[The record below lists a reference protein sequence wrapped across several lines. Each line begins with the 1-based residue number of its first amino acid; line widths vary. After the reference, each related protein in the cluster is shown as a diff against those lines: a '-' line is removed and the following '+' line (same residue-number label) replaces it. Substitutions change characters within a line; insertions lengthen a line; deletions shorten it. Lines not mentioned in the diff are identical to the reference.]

1 MTTDHQV
8 DGIIEELRA
17 GLREQQTVLTEQQSV
32 LAAQTE
38 RIALL
43 EGERRSPRAA
53 RPTAD
58 DLPERRP
65 RRLTRGGM
73 LKAAAMGAIGLA
85 GAEAASTLGAE
96 SAFADTGSATN
107 YVANGVGG
115 GGTGFQTAT
124 NSMFVIGGRFE
135 ALTGVVAIG
144 TNFDA
149 VRADSYSG
157 HAVYGTSRT
166 VPAGGSVVLGQ
177 TTSGTTIAADA
188 AAVRGQI
195 DDTGASGIGV
205 YGLQGGTGVGVRGE
219 TAGAGTGVYGLSL
232 SGTGIYA
239 YSSSG
244 TGVSAFSADGIGVY
258 AYSLRS
264 TAVSANAGY
273 GEAVYAR
280 SSQLPDN
287 GAVILAKVEVGHA
300 VGVQTAAVRGQ
311 MDTTDANGN
320 GVYGSHAGGGSGV
333 YGASANGFGVFGD
346 SASDIGVYGRSYS
359 QSGTVFSVA
368 DGVRGYS
375 DSGSAV
381 HGTAGT
387 GSNSAGGGYGG
398 QFDIQGT
405 GRAQLLLTPFG
416 PGGHP
421 TTGTHR
427 IGEIFMDP
435 NGNLFVCVTGGTPGT
450 WKPVA
455 YSGTGPTD
463 ARLRHFTIARHGD
476 RVDFHWHMA
485 DGKGVAGFELYAAGR
500 RLNRETIRPHR
511 AKTYD
516 ASATWKGEGPFA
528 LHVLMRDGNVITVWP
543 E

>member
-177 TTSGTTIAADA
+177 ITSGTTIAADA

-195 DDTGASGIGV
+195 DDIGYDGIGV
-205 YGLQGGTGVGVRGE
+205 YGLHGGDGVGVQGE
-219 TAGAGTGVYGLSL
+219 TVSSGTGVYGKSSGGGVGVQATNDRYGTAVKAIAKDGYGVHAISDTGTAVFGE
-232 SGTGIYA
+232 SGTN
-239 YSSSG
+239 SSSG
-244 TGVSAFSADGIGVY
+244 FSYYD
-258 AYSLRS
+258 
-264 TAVSANAGY
+264 
-273 GEAVYAR
+273 
-280 SSQLPDN
+280 
-287 GAVILAKVEVGHA
+287 
-300 VGVQTAAVRGQ
+300 
-311 MDTTDANGN
+311 
-320 GVYGSHAGGGSGV
+320 
-333 YGASANGFGVFGD
+333 GVF
-346 SASDIGVYGRSYS
+346 
-359 QSGTVFSVA
+359 
-368 DGVRGYS
+368 GYS
-375 DSGSAV
+375 DSGSGV
-381 HGTAGT
+381 HGRAGNPQ
-387 GSNSAGGGYGG
+387 NSGGGGYGG
-398 QFDIQGT
+398 TFEIRDT
-405 GRAQLLLTPFG
+405 GRAQLLLQPFG
-416 PGGHP
+416 SGGHP
-421 TTGTHR
+421 TTGNHQV
-427 IGEIFMDP
+427 GEMFMDP
-435 NGNLFVCVTGGTPGT
+435 AGLLFVCVAYGMPGT
-450 WKPVA
+450 WKQVA

-463 ARLRHFTIARHGD
+463 ARLRHFTIVRHGD

-528 LHVLMRDGNVITVWP
+528 LHVVMRDGSVITIWP

>member
-1 MTTDHQV
+1 MTTDHQG

-17 GLREQQTVLTEQQSV
+17 GLREQQTVLSEQQSV

-43 EGERRSPRAA
+43 EGQRRSPRTA

-58 DLPERRP
+58 DVPERRP
-65 RRLTRGGM
+65 RRVTRGGM

-124 NSMFVIGGRFE
+124 NSMFVIGGSFE

-177 TTSGTTIAADA
+177 TTSGTTIAVDA

-195 DDTGASGIGV
+195 DDTGTYGVGVYGVHAGQGIGVRGKTAGGTGVIGSSDSGIGV
-205 YGLQGGTGVGVRGE
+205 YG
-219 TAGAGTGVYGLSL
+219 
-232 SGTGIYA
+232 
-239 YSSSG
+239 
-244 TGVSAFSADGIGVY
+244 
-258 AYSLRS
+258 
-264 TAVSANAGY
+264 
-273 GEAVYAR
+273 
-280 SSQLPDN
+280 SSQF
-287 GAVILAKVEVGHA
+287 
-300 VGVQTAAVRGQ
+300 
-311 MDTTDANGN
+311 ANGTTFSVDA
-320 GVYGSHAGGGSGV
+320 GVEGYSEAGSGV
-333 YGASANGFGVFGD
+333 YGFAGESRNA
-346 SASDIGVYGRSYS
+346 
-359 QSGTVFSVA
+359 
-368 DGVRGYS
+368 VR
-375 DSGSAV
+375 A
-381 HGTAGT
+381 
-387 GSNSAGGGYGG
+387 GYGG
-398 QFDIQGT
+398 RFEIFDNGL
-405 GRAQLLLTPFG
+405 AQLLLTPFG
-416 PGGHP
+416 SGGYP
-421 TTGTHR
+421 KSGTHAT
-427 IGEIFMDP
+427 GEIFMDP
-435 NGNLFVCVTGGTPGT
+435 NGNLFVCVVGGTPGT
-450 WKPVA
+450 WKQVA

-528 LHVLMRDGNVITVWP
+528 LHVLMRDGSVITVWP